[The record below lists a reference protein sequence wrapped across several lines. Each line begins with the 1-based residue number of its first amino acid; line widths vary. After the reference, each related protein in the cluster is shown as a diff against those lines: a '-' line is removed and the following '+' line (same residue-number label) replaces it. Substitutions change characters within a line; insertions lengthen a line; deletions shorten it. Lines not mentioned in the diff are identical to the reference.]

1 MKSSTLILFIPLVT
15 VAALFAVANRQDV
28 TLNLDP
34 FTRSE
39 SLSYVMPLYALAFM
53 SLILGVILGGMTVA
67 LNRRAA
73 ERRRLKTKEIGDAIV
88 RIDSDK
94 PAEPAQTHEHT

>member
-1 MKSSTLILFIPLVT
+1 MKFSSLIVFVPVAT

-28 TLNLDP
+28 ILSFDP
-34 FTRSE
+34 FASGDAF
-39 SLSYVMPLYALAFM
+39 SFVMPLYALVFV
-53 SLILGVILGGMTVA
+53 SLILGVILGGATVA

-73 ERRRLKTKEIGDAIV
+73 QRRRFKTNEIGDAIV

-94 PAEPAQTHEHT
+94 PEEPAQTHEQT